1 MQKIRALASKMAERF
16 HGCSLGPEPPI
27 SVCVEDRAILTI
39 LSFLQFFET
48 NNFAFEG
55 KSSIFDAVRARGGTS
70 YSEWGSLGQN
80 SYSV

>member
-1 MQKIRALASKMAERF
+1 MQKIRALASKLTERSS
-16 HGCSLGPEPPI
+16 GRTLGPEPPI
-27 SVCVEDRAILTI
+27 SVCVKDRAILRVV
-39 LSFLQFFET
+39 SFLQLFET

>member
-1 MQKIRALASKMAERF
+1 MQKIRALASKLTSASRARA
-16 HGCSLGPEPPI
+16 GRPEPPI

-80 SYSV
+80 SYSF

>member
-1 MQKIRALASKMAERF
+1 MQNFRPLARKMAEMNDIPD
-16 HGCSLGPEPPI
+16 GGPEPPI